1 LGSDPIFRADTAIE
15 PIAARGGWRRR
26 LSPAGAAL
34 VLLAVALVLAL
45 GYWTYRAVE
54 GSLRD
59 MRAGSLRALLDTHA
73 VALGITL
80 QERLEGV
87 SAAERATR
95 AREIAA
101 RYAEAAGGVGDSG
114 VVFAFDGS
122 GASLN
127 PDLAGRTTPLRLRRE
142 DGADTGLVLDPYI
155 DSRGVEVIAAWRWLD
170 EHRIGL
176 AIKLNAA
183 EAYAPLRYLRI
194 AFGIVFGALLVAL
207 AVALASVLSM
217 ARLRSELGGARK
229 VGAYRLVRRIGEGG
243 MAHVYLA
250 RHDLLRRP
258 CAVKLLKPARAT
270 DETIA
275 RFEREVQLASQLA
288 HPNTVDIFD
297 YGRTRDGL
305 FYYAMEYLNGINA
318 GELVVREGAVP
329 VARTVHILRQVCAGL
344 AAAHARGLVHRD
356 VKPENI
362 MVCRRGAE
370 HDVVKLLDFGLV
382 KSLDSE
388 HSRDLTR
395 SLRILGTPLYMA
407 PERLRNPADV
417 DARADIYAVG
427 AVAFFM
433 LTGRKLFEAADDL
446 ALTTRVLNEEP
457 PRVSAAAAQPVPVEL
472 DLLVQACLEKER
484 ALRPQRAADLV
495 EAFEALAQE
504 YRWTARD
511 AENWWATKG
520 SVPGR

>member
-1 LGSDPIFRADTAIE
+1 
-15 PIAARGGWRRR
+15 
-26 LSPAGAAL
+26 
-34 VLLAVALVLAL
+34 
-45 GYWTYRAVE
+45 
-54 GSLRD
+54 
-59 MRAGSLRALLDTHA
+59 
-73 VALGITL
+73 
-80 QERLEGV
+80 
-87 SAAERATR
+87 
-95 AREIAA
+95 
-101 RYAEAAGGVGDSG
+101 
-114 VVFAFDGS
+114 
-122 GASLN
+122 
-127 PDLAGRTTPLRLRRE
+127 
-142 DGADTGLVLDPYI
+142 
-155 DSRGVEVIAAWRWLD
+155 
-170 EHRIGL
+170 
-176 AIKLNAA
+176 
-183 EAYAPLRYLRI
+183 
-194 AFGIVFGALLVAL
+194 
-207 AVALASVLSM
+207 
-217 ARLRSELGGARK
+217 
-229 VGAYRLVRRIGEGG
+229 
-243 MAHVYLA
+243 
-250 RHDLLRRP
+250 
-258 CAVKLLKPARAT
+258 
-270 DETIA
+270 
-275 RFEREVQLASQLA
+275 
-288 HPNTVDIFD
+288 
-297 YGRTRDGL
+297 
-305 FYYAMEYLNGINA
+305 MEYLNGINA